1 MAVIKVAREM
11 DYLPNSAA
19 ANLRKGRGNTIGVLI
34 PNIQRQ
40 FFTSVINGI
49 DEVASSKG
57 FNVMIMQS
65 RESFEREKMIVEGL
79 LDGRIEG
86 LIASLSLETTE
97 YSHFKACIRW
107 GLPTVFFDRV
117 IEEMDSNQVIL
128 DDYGGAF
135 KSVEHL
141 VNSGCKLIA
150 HFSGNVAINV
160 YRDRRR
166 GYINALKKHGL
177 PVMEE
182 LIIEDTL
189 TKETGYHAMKSLWKN
204 SPKPDG
210 LFSSGDYSALG
221 AMIYLQERHVD
232 IPGKIKISGFANE
245 LFDEFIQPPLTSVD
259 QHGYDMG
266 KIAAAMLFEEILS
279 GRVEEREKRPTRKI
293 TVNPDLITR
302 ASTSLN
308 I

>member
-1 MAVIKVAREM
+1 MAVIRVAREM

-49 DEVASSKG
+49 DEVASNKG

-65 RESFEREKMIVEGL
+65 RESFEKEKMIVNGL

-86 LIASLSLETTE
+86 LIASLSVETTE
-97 YSHFKACIRW
+97 YSHFTSCMRW

-117 IEEMDSNQVIL
+117 IEEIDSNQVIL

-141 VNSGCKLIA
+141 VKNGCRLIA
-150 HFSGNVAINV
+150 HFSGNAAINV
-160 YRDRRR
+160 YRERRK
-166 GYINALKKHGL
+166 GYIDALEKHGL
-177 PVMEE
+177 PVMEK
-182 LIIEDTL
+182 LIMEDTL
-189 TKETGYHAMKSLWKN
+189 TKETGYHAMKSLWGRD
-204 SPKPDG
+204 PKPDG

-221 AMIYLQERHVD
+221 AMVYLRENNVD
-232 IPGKIKISGFANE
+232 IPGQIKISGFANE
-245 LFDEFIQPPLTSVD
+245 LFGEFIQPPLTSVD
-259 QHGYDMG
+259 QQGYDMG
-266 KIAAAMLFEEILS
+266 RIAAGMLFEEIFE
-279 GRVEEREKRPTRKI
+279 GAGEEKRPTRKI
-293 TVNPDLITR
+293 TVNPDLVIRT
-302 ASTSLN
+302 STLSN